1 MDEIP
6 AGHHIEES
14 VNGIVSLVKDRPQ
27 VIWTEEIQLVE
38 EALRRRPKGDNYRV
52 AAKGKQITVYERLGP
67 AAEEMAEVFG
77 GILPYSRQEILKGMK
92 ALLDKNAQYS
102 PMLHFKLVDAAR
114 RRFSADRVTY
124 VISLPAWIAIGGI
137 GTLQNMVDKIIP
149 LLDTDAYFEMI

>member
-1 MDEIP
+1 
-6 AGHHIEES
+6 
-14 VNGIVSLVKDRPQ
+14 
-27 VIWTEEIQLVE
+27 
-38 EALRRRPKGDNYRV
+38 
-52 AAKGKQITVYERLGP
+52 
-67 AAEEMAEVFG
+67 MAEVFG